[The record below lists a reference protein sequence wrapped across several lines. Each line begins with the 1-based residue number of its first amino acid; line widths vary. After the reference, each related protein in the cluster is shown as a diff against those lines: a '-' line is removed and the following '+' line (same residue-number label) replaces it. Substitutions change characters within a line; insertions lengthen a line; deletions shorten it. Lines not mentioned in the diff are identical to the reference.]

1 MSSIDELPPPRAS
14 PNQEEIQS
22 EALEEHTELWWS
34 REPVKSL
41 LCYCFSVLLILACGI
56 GGIVLLS
63 TTTSRSGEWRM
74 GVGAA
79 LCILALLVLL
89 KQLLSSAIQDMQ
101 CLSRWEHINVLK
113 SGGMSDTLVF
123 LISCI
128 IILTCGVVLLVLSVS
143 GETPGFPPILVTMH
157 TVGVALVVV
166 GSIILVGILIFTLL
180 VFCKSCVSSRFHPR
194 NIGVFSISGQLH
206 QRQNTTS
213 SLANLI

>member
-1 MSSIDELPPPRAS
+1 MSSIDELPPPRAP
-14 PNQEEIQS
+14 PNQEQIQS

-34 REPVKSL
+34 REPVKSII
-41 LCYCFSVLLILACGI
+41 CYCLSVLLILACGV

-63 TTTSRSGEWRM
+63 TTTSRSGEWRLA
-74 GVGAA
+74 VGAT

-101 CLSRWEHINVLK
+101 CLTRREHINMLK
-113 SGGMSDTLVF
+113 SGGLADTLVF
-123 LISCI
+123 LISSI
-128 IILTCGVVLLVLSVS
+128 IILICGIVLLLLSVS
-143 GETPGFPPILVTMH
+143 GESPGFPPVLVTMH
-157 TVGVALVVV
+157 SVGVSLVVV
-166 GSIILVGILIFTLL
+166 GSVILTAVLIFTILM
-180 VFCKSCVSSRFHPR
+180 FCRSCVSSRFHPR

>member
-14 PNQEEIQS
+14 PNQEHIQN

-34 REPVKSL
+34 REPVKSIV
-41 LCYCFSVLLILACGI
+41 CYSFSVILILACGI

-63 TTTSRSGEWRM
+63 STTSQSGEWRLAV
-74 GVGAA
+74 GVT

-101 CLSRWEHINVLK
+101 CLTRRDHINMLK

-123 LISCI
+123 LISSI
-128 IILTCGVVLLVLSVS
+128 IILACGIVLLILSFA
-143 GETPGFPPILVTMH
+143 GETPGFPPFLVTMH
-157 TVGVALVVV
+157 SVGVSLVVV
-166 GSIILVGILIFTLL
+166 GSLLLSGVVVFILLL
-180 VFCKSCVSSRFHPR
+180 VCRSCFPNRFHPR
-194 NIGVFSISGQLH
+194 NMWVFSISGQLH

>member
-14 PNQEEIQS
+14 PNQEQIQS
-22 EALEEHTELWWS
+22 NALEEHTELWWS
-34 REPVKSL
+34 REPVRSI

-63 TTTSRSGEWRM
+63 TTTSPSGEWRM
-74 GVGAA
+74 GVGAT
-79 LCILALLVLL
+79 LCILALLILL

-101 CLSRWEHINVLK
+101 CLTRREHINMLK
-113 SGGMSDTLVF
+113 SGGLSDSLVF
-123 LISCI
+123 LISSVV
-128 IILTCGVVLLVLSVS
+128 ILVCGVVLLALSFSVD
-143 GETPGFPPILVTMH
+143 TPGVPPILFTMH
-157 TVGVALVVV
+157 SVGVSMVVV
-166 GSIILVGILIFTLL
+166 GIVILFGLFIYILVIY
-180 VFCKSCVSSRFHPR
+180 CRSCVSSRYHPR

>member
-14 PNQEEIQS
+14 PHQGQIQS
-22 EALEEHTELWWS
+22 DALEEHTELWWS
-34 REPVKSL
+34 REPVKSI

-63 TTTSRSGEWRM
+63 TTTSRSGEWRLA
-74 GVGAA
+74 VGAT

-101 CLSRWEHINVLK
+101 CLTRREHINMLK
-113 SGGMSDTLVF
+113 SGGLSDILVF
-123 LISCI
+123 LISAI
-128 IILTCGVVLLVLSVS
+128 IILVCGVALLLLSVT
-143 GETPGFPPILVTMH
+143 GETPGFPPFLVTMH
-157 TVGVALVVV
+157 NVGVAMVVV
-166 GSIILVGILIFTLL
+166 GCLILLGVL
-180 VFCKSCVSSRFHPR
+180 VFTILMFCRSCVPSRFHPR

-213 SLANLI
+213 SLANLL

>member
-14 PNQEEIQS
+14 PNQERIQS
-22 EALEEHTELWWS
+22 DALEEHTELWWS
-34 REPVKSL
+34 REPVKSI
-41 LCYCFSVLLILACGI
+41 LCYSFSVLLILACGI

-63 TTTSRSGEWRM
+63 TTTSPSGEWRM
-74 GVGAA
+74 GVGAT

-101 CLSRWEHINVLK
+101 CLTRREHINMLK
-113 SGGMSDTLVF
+113 SGGLSDSLVF
-123 LISCI
+123 LVSSLV
-128 IILTCGVVLLVLSVS
+128 ILACGVALLVLSFT
-143 GETPGFPPILVTMH
+143 GDPPGYPSILVTMH
-157 TVGVALVVV
+157 TVGVTLVVV
-166 GSIILVGILIFTLL
+166 GLVIILGLFIFLL
-180 VFCKSCVSSRFHPR
+180 VIYCRPCCSRRFSPR